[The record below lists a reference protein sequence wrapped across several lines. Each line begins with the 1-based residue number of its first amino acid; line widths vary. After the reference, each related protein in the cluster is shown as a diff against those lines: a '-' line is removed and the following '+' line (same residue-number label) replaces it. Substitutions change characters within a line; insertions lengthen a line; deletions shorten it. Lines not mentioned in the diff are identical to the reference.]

1 MSQPFDRIYNFS
13 AGPCTLE
20 VEVLEEAR
28 DGLMNWKGTG
38 MSVMEMSHRGKAYEG
53 IIAEAEADL
62 RNLMSIPEGYHV
74 LFLQGGASM
83 QNTMIPMSF
92 LGEGQTADYIVT
104 GAWGKK
110 SEEAAHMIGNVN
122 SAYSGKSHNYSDIPG
137 PGEIQQSAN
146 PAYVHYTSNET
157 IQGVEF
163 KDEVK
168 LKGPIVCD
176 ISSNILSRPIDV
188 TKFDLL
194 YAGAQKNMG
203 PAGATLVI
211 VKDEFLQKAPE
222 KTHPMLDY
230 RLQAANDSMY
240 NTPPCWSIY
249 MCGLTYKWLLR
260 NGGVPAM
267 QKRNEDKAA
276 VLYKAID
283 QSGGF
288 YRGHACPQ
296 CRSLMNVTFN
306 LANDELTSEFLKVT
320 EENKLDGLKGHR
332 SVGGVR
338 ASIYNAF
345 PKEGCEALAQV
356 MRDFAQKKG

>member
-1 MSQPFDRIYNFS
+1 MSQPYDRAYNFS

-28 DGLMNWKGTG
+28 EGLMNWKGSG
-38 MSVMEMSHRGKAYEG
+38 MSVMEMSHRGKAFEG
-53 IIAEAEADL
+53 ILAQTEADL
-62 RNLMSIPEGYHV
+62 RTLMSIPDDYKV

-92 LGEGQTADYIVT
+92 LGAGQTADYIVT

-110 SEEAAHMIGNVN
+110 SEEAAQMIGNVN

-137 PGEIQQSAN
+137 PGEVNLSAN
-146 PAYVHYTSNET
+146 PCYIHYTSNET

-163 KDEVK
+163 RNELDFKAPV
-168 LKGPIVCD
+168 ICD
-176 ISSNILSRPIDV
+176 MSSNILSREMTVSKYAMI
-188 TKFDLL
+188 

-203 PAGATLVI
+203 PAGTTLVI
-211 VKDEFLQKAPE
+211 ISDEMLAKAPE

-240 NTPPCWSIY
+240 NTPPCWGIY
-249 MCGLTYKWLLR
+249 MCGLTYAWLLK

-267 QKRNEDKAA
+267 YERNKDKAA
-276 VLYKAID
+276 VIYKAID
-283 QSGGF
+283 ESGGF

-306 LANDELTSEFLKVT
+306 LPSDELTSAFIKVA
-320 EENKLDGLKGHR
+320 EQNKLDGLKGHR

-345 PKEGCEALAQV
+345 PKEGCEVLAQV
-356 MRDFAQKKG
+356 MKDFAQKNG

>member
-1 MSQPFDRIYNFS
+1 MSQPYDRVFNFS

-28 DGLMNWKGTG
+28 EGLLNWRGTG
-38 MSVMEMSHRGKAYEG
+38 MSVMEMSHRGKAYDG
-53 IIAEAEADL
+53 IIRKAEADL
-62 RNLMSIPEGYHV
+62 RQLMGIPDNYKV
-74 LFLQGGASM
+74 LFLQGGASL
-83 QNTMIPMSF
+83 QNTMVPMSF
-92 LGEGQTADYIVT
+92 LGAGETADYIVT

-110 SEEAAHMIGNVN
+110 SEEAAQMIGKVN

-137 PGEIQQSAN
+137 PEEIALSVN

-163 KDEVK
+163 PRALEFKAPV
-168 LKGPIVCD
+168 VCD
-176 ISSNILSRPIDV
+176 MSSNILSRPVDV
-188 TKFDLL
+188 SKFHII

-203 PAGATLVI
+203 PAGVTLVI
-211 VKDEFLQKAPE
+211 ISDEMLAKAPE

-230 RLQAANDSMY
+230 RLNVENESMY
-240 NTPPCWSIY
+240 NTPPCWGIY
-249 MCGLTYKWLLR
+249 MCGLTYAWLLR

-267 QKRNEDKAA
+267 YERNKGKAA
-276 VLYKAID
+276 IVYKAID
-283 QSGGF
+283 ESSGF
-288 YRGHACPQ
+288 YKGHACPH

-306 LANDELTSEFLKVT
+306 LPSEELTKDFIKVA

-332 SVGGVR
+332 SVGGIR

-345 PKEGCEALAQV
+345 PREGCVVLADV
-356 MRDFAQKKG
+356 MRDFAQRKG